1 MHGFDETPTLPDD
14 PNDTRPWYQTLTR
27 YHWFVL
33 VVAALG
39 WLFDTMD
46 QQLFVLA
53 RQPAIADLLN
63 VSSSDPA
70 VLRFSGYAT
79 TIFIIG
85 WATGGL
91 VFGWMGDRIGRART
105 MVLTILIY
113 SVFTG
118 LSGFAIS
125 WIDFALYRFITGMG
139 VGGEFAAGVSLVAE
153 VMPNRARPYALG
165 LLQAL
170 SAVGNMMAA
179 GIFYATSAF
188 VNVASDAIIQVVPVS
203 PDALKWR
210 LVFFVGILPAA
221 LALYIR
227 RHLKEPESWRK
238 SKAEAQA
245 AKDRAAAAR
254 AAGEEPQDEFHKQM
268 GDIREMFRDP
278 RWRKHTIIGV
288 LLATSGV
295 MGLWGI
301 GFWTPELV
309 RSFVDPQHKDYYV
322 SITSFLQNFGAF
334 FGIYGFGIIAGIMG
348 RRTAFALSYVIA
360 LTMTVAVFGFMNQ
373 PSQIW
378 WMIPMLGFSTLMVF
392 GGYAIY
398 FPELYP
404 TRLRSTGV
412 GFNYNVARYLAAF
425 APFILADVARMF
437 ASPAGAEHPTT
448 LTILSSL
455 GGVDTPFRY
464 AAIALSSVFV
474 IGLLTLP
481 FAPETKGKPLPE

>member
-1 MHGFDETPTLPDD
+1 MHGFDDAPKLPDD
-14 PNDTRPWYQTLTR
+14 PNDKRPWYQLLNR

-63 VSSSDPA
+63 VPTDHPS
-70 VLRFSGYAT
+70 VIKYSGYAT

-91 VFGWMGDRIGRART
+91 VFGWMGDRLGRART

-118 LSGFAIS
+118 LSALSYS
-125 WIDFALYRFITGMG
+125 WIDFAFYRFITGMG

-170 SAVGNMMAA
+170 SAVGNMSAA
-179 GIFYATSAF
+179 AIYFFIFRVAPEEGVQGFAT
-188 VNVASDAIIQVVPVS
+188 
-203 PDALKWR
+203 WR
-210 LVFFVGILPAA
+210 LVFLVGILPAA
-221 LALYIR
+221 LAIFVR
-227 RHLKEPESWRK
+227 RNLKEPESWQ
-238 SKAEAQA
+238 KAKDAARA
-245 AKDRAAAAR
+245 AKERAAAAL
-254 AAGEEPQDEFHKQM
+254 AAGTEPPPDEFHKQV
-268 GDIREMFRDP
+268 GDIKDMFGDP
-278 RWRKHTIIGV
+278 RWRKSTIIGV
-288 LLATSGV
+288 LLAMSGV

-309 RSFVDPQHKDYYV
+309 RSFVPKSDQSFYV
-322 SITSFLQNFGAF
+322 ALTSFLQNFGAF
-334 FGIYGFGIIAGIMG
+334 FGIYGFGLMAGIVG
-348 RRTAFALSYVIA
+348 RRPAFAVSYVIGLA
-360 LTMTVAVFGFMNQ
+360 MTIAVFGFMNE
-373 PSQIW
+373 PGQIW
-378 WMIPMLGFSTLMVF
+378 WMIPMLGFASLMVF

-412 GFNYNVARYLAAF
+412 GFCYNVARYLAAMAPIMLAPLAGLF
-425 APFILADVARMF
+425 AA
-437 ASPAGAEHPTT
+437 PAGSERAAEKLSY
-448 LTILSSL
+448 LTILSSF
-455 GGVDTPFRY
+455 GSVDTPFRY
-464 AAIALSSVFV
+464 AAIALSSVFI

-481 FAPETKGKPLPE
+481 FAPETKGQPLPE